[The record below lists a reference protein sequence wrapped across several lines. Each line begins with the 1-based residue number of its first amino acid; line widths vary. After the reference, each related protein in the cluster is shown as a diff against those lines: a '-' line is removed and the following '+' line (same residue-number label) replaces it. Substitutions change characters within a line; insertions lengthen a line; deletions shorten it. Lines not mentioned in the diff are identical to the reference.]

1 MKSAGRRLEFS
12 SHTRPYNIEDLS
24 QEFIDA
30 IGTNKDLGE
39 DFRES
44 VKRLSTLLKLRKS
57 SSLDSEQIERVED
70 LLKICVEALL
80 YKYPTATLPQLF
92 LLFLEVRSAHAGR
105 IVMRKMNSMARAKI
119 VDATTHDET
128 RKFFEDI
135 PRFDEVPEFR
145 LLFFGFFVR
154 SSLTGGS
161 DYNVAFAM
169 GGGGHLFHWQTDPV
183 VFQRKN
189 CTVSQNTK
197 DRVYRR

>member
-44 VKRLSTLLKLRKS
+44 VKRLSTLLKLSKS

-145 LLFFGFFVR
+145 LFVLRLLRTKFSQGGGVITMWRLRWAAGVICFIGKQTRLFFKGR
-154 SSLTGGS
+154 T
-161 DYNVAFAM
+161 A
-169 GGGGHLFHWQTDPV
+169 P
-183 VFQRKN
+183 
-189 CTVSQNTK
+189 
-197 DRVYRR
+197 